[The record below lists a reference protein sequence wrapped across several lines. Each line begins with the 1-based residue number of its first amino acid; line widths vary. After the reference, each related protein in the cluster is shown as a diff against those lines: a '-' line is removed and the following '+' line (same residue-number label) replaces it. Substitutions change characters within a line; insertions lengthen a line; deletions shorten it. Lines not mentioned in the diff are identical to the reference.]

1 MELFSHTPIVS
12 LIGIEYMVLFSSIV
26 IRLVIKDSYTYKKTN
41 RERRE
46 FDRGEKSRKV
56 RLLLPYSALKENCYA
71 PRHMC
76 FFQFLRRIN
85 WSLGSAEI
93 LLYIGNI
100 WLPQLANI
108 ASNFMMYIVLPYFL
122 LIMSYSLI
130 NGRRKKSPAKC
141 KKNYRIIDL
150 DNFKNP

>member
-26 IRLVIKDSYTYKKTN
+26 IRLVIKDSYTYKKIN

-46 FDRGEKSRKV
+46 FDRGEKSRKI

-71 PRHMC
+71 PRHM